1 MPEDHSNNKPP
12 IENDMLK
19 LKQKGEINVKVSID
33 AEFNSVIV
41 QLGKSVNWLVFN
53 PVVARQ
59 LGQILINCAD
69 KLRST
74 TN

>member
-41 QLGKSVNWLVFN
+41 QLGKSVNWLVLN

>member
-1 MPEDHSNNKPP
+1 MSEDHSNNKPP
-12 IENDMLK
+12 IENDVLK
-19 LKQKGEINVKVSID
+19 LQQKGEINVKVSID

-41 QLGKSVNWLVFN
+41 QLGKSVNWLVLR

>member
-1 MPEDHSNNKPP
+1 MSEDHSNNKPP
-12 IENDMLK
+12 IENDVLK
-19 LKQKGEINVKVSID
+19 LQQKGEINVKVSID

-41 QLGKSVNWLVFN
+41 QLGKSVNWLVLR

-59 LGQILINCAD
+59 LGQILMNCAD

>member
-12 IENDMLK
+12 IENEMLK

-41 QLGKSVNWLVFN
+41 QLGKSVNWLVLN